1 MFWHDRKQCF
11 SLIYEIPGVAQFLST
26 RLFGDRLDLSRGRSS
41 SDATCGTFKRRERG
55 CILGSF
61 LHFNLIFL
69 TCTRGIAV
77 FERINVV
84 GKLHFLCSRGF
95 LKSCWLPATSPVI
108 LVHILRGI
116 VSRHYARK
124 KRKCTAL
131 MRERSLACDA
141 SSNLL
146 LLTPLGV
153 ILLWRKWFSAIAR
166 CSRNRELRG
175 ELSVIDK

>member
-1 MFWHDRKQCF
+1 MNVLTRQKAVL
-11 SLIYEIPGVAQFLST
+11 LINIRDPRSCAIPLKT

-41 SDATCGTFKRRERG
+41 SDATSGTFKRRERG
-55 CILGSF
+55 YILGSF

-69 TCTRGIAV
+69 TCTRWIAV

-124 KRKCTAL
+124 KKRKCAAL
-131 MRERSLACDA
+131 MRERSLSCDA

-153 ILLWRKWFSAIAR
+153 ILLRRKWFSATAVATG
-166 CSRNRELRG
+166 NWE
-175 ELSVIDK
+175 ENFPW